1 MKAMDHTPTLH
12 LFCGKIGS
20 GKSTLAAQIG
30 AEAATILMSEDQLL
44 ANLYPG
50 EVLTIK
56 DYVRCSDRLRRTIG
70 PHIVELLRNGM
81 SVALDFQANTTTVRT
96 WMRQLIEEAGCDH
109 QLHLLQTP
117 DPICRERLAAR
128 NAIGN
133 HEYQVSEADFDLFS
147 SYFVAPERDEGF
159 NIVPHG

>member
-1 MKAMDHTPTLH
+1 MDHTPTLH

-20 GKSTLAAQIG
+20 GKSTLAAKIG

-50 EVLTIK
+50 EIISIE

-81 SVALDFQANTTTVRT
+81 SVALDFQANTTTVRA
-96 WMRQLIEEAGCDH
+96 WMRQLIEEAGCNH

-117 DPICRERLAAR
+117 DPICRERLATR
-128 NAIGN
+128 NARGD
-133 HEYQVSEADFDLFS
+133 HEYQVSEADFDLFG
-147 SYFVAPERDEGF
+147 SYFVPPGRGEGF
-159 NIVPHG
+159 NIVPHD